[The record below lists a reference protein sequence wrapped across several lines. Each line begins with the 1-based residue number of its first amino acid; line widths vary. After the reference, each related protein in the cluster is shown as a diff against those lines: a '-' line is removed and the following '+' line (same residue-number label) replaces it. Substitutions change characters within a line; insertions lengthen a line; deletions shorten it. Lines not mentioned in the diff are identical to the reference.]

1 MRIIKSLGASLVT
14 FYFIGVFF
22 SQLTF
27 NPYSWF
33 LFNHKYNIDVLS
45 AMVVSFLFI
54 IVLIMVFYKEVFNE
68 KVD

>member
-1 MRIIKSLGASLVT
+1 MNRDLSFR

-33 LFNHKYNIDVLS
+33 IFSHKYNEYVLL
-45 AMVVSFLFI
+45 AMIGSLLFI
-54 IVLIMVFYKEVFNE
+54 VVLILIFYKEVFNE

>member
-1 MRIIKSLGASLVT
+1 MRIIKSLVASLVT

-27 NPYSWF
+27 NPYKWF

>member
-33 LFNHKYNIDVLS
+33 IFSHKYNVDVLL
-45 AMVVSFLFI
+45 AMIGSLLVIV
-54 IVLIMVFYKEVFNE
+54 VLILIFYKEVFNE

>member
-1 MRIIKSLGASLVT
+1 MVT

-27 NPYSWF
+27 NPYKWF

>member
-1 MRIIKSLGASLVT
+1 MVT